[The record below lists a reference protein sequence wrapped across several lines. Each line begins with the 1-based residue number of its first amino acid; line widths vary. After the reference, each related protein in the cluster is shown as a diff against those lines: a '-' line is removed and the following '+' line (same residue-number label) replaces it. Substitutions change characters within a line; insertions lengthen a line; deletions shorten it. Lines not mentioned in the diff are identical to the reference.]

1 MILSLDSVL
10 LVTFCTHNHSNV
22 KKKVMRNIIMN
33 TVQGFKA
40 ITIAVL
46 ITMIS
51 LTHVQAQTAPAGGV
65 TETSTV
71 TAKVTSID
79 QASRKVTIVTQDG
92 KEYSFIAGDNVKN
105 LAQVKVGDV
114 ITAVYTEAIA
124 YQVRKHNKDT
134 GVEVTDAVGTAK
146 AGAKPAGAVV
156 QQTTVA
162 VTITAID
169 PAVPSVTFVGPQ
181 GNTRT
186 IKIKDPSKLQ
196 GVKVGDV
203 VDLTYTEALA
213 VQVSAAP
220 AK

>member
-1 MILSLDSVL
+1 MKS
-10 LVTFCTHNHSNV
+10 
-22 KKKVMRNIIMN
+22 MRNKIRMI
-33 TVQGFKA
+33 TFHGFKA
-40 ITIAVL
+40 MATIALFGFIFVTK
-46 ITMIS
+46 I
-51 LTHVQAQTAPAGGV
+51 QAQNANGGGV
-65 TETSTV
+65 EATTTV
-71 TAKVTSID
+71 TAKVTGID
-79 QASRKVTIVTQDG
+79 QTTRKVTIVANDG

-105 LAQVKVGDV
+105 LAQVKIGDV

-124 YQVRKHNKDT
+124 YQVRKHNKET

-169 PAVPSVTFVGPQ
+169 PTVPTVTFVGPQ
-181 GNTRT
+181 GNSRT

-203 VDLTYTEALA
+203 VDITYTEALA
-213 VQVSAAP
+213 VQVSAA